1 MGTIAKGSIGGS
13 EKDVD
18 KTQSP
23 VQQKIVVPPWASLAS
38 GAASGLASCLLLQP
52 MDLLKTRMQQE
63 QQKERNELK
72 ANGTKTGS
80 IPHNRG
86 GPRRRTQRLVG
97 LTKQVIRDDGWL
109 GLWRGTVPTV
119 AR

>member
-1 MGTIAKGSIGGS
+1 MGTIANGSS
-13 EKDVD
+13 SSSS
-18 KTQSP
+18 SP
-23 VQQKIVVPPWASLAS
+23 IVVPPWASLTS

-63 QQKERNELK
+63 QQRERDQIK
-72 ANGTKTGS
+72 S
-80 IPHNRG
+80 IPQHKRG
-86 GPRRRTQRLVG
+86 GPRRRTQRLIG
-97 LTKQVIRDDGWL
+97 LTKQVIKDDGWL